1 MVAEKTP
8 NTYKP
13 DRRRWTMGARQKNR
27 HRRSH
32 RVHAV
37 IFEDIL
43 VRMAAALAKVD
54 ATPPPETDWWE
65 AEAGKWTADPVAD
78 CSPFQELEEAIAKW
92 QLATYGPDS
101 EPKGSPTTT

>member
-13 DRRRWTMGARQKNR
+13 DCRRWTMGARQKNR

-37 IFEDIL
+37 IEDIS

-54 ATPPPETDWWE
+54 ATPPPEGDYWE
-65 AEAGKWTADPVAD
+65 AEAGKWTFD
-78 CSPFQELEEAIAKW
+78 
-92 QLATYGPDS
+92 PDS
-101 EPKGSPTTT
+101 EPKGSPTIM